1 MFSCVRIKILFNE
14 YKYFGLNSNIFY
26 WMQIHFLKYQ
36 IFFTEYKY
44 NFIEYKITFLL
55 RISNH
60 TSLVMAKN
68 KQQGFFFLLR

>member
-1 MFSCVRIKILFNE
+1 
-14 YKYFGLNSNIFY
+14 
-26 WMQIHFLKYQ
+26 MQIHFLKYQ

-68 KQQGFFFLLR
+68 KKQGFFFLLR